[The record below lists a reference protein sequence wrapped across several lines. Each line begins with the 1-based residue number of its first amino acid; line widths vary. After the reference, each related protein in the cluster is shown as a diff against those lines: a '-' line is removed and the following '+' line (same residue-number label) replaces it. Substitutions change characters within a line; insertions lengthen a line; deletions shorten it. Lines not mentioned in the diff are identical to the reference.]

1 MFLMKWIAAVLL
13 VLTSESLS
21 AGIEP
26 GVPVASVP
34 CEAEPQKSYALYLPS
49 AYDPEREWPLI
60 LAFDPSGNGLRP
72 VEIFEAAAERHG
84 YIVAGSN
91 DSRNYTSWEFELA
104 AAAAVWRDVAG
115 RFSIDSKRV
124 YTAGFSGG
132 ARMATEV
139 ALRTGAIAGV
149 FVIGGSFREREIGR
163 ASCRERV

>member
-124 YTAGFSGG
+124 YTAGFFRSLGRLRAG
-132 ARMATEV
+132 RRGRTKQRLRARGSV
-139 ALRTGAIAGV
+139 LRDRAA
-149 FVIGGSFREREIGR
+149 GR
-163 ASCRERV
+163 A